1 MKTFKDSSI
10 IKDSAIVRERSTGK
24 IYFNKGKFEIVE
36 LNNN

>member
-24 IYFNKGKFEIVE
+24 IYFNKGKFKIVE